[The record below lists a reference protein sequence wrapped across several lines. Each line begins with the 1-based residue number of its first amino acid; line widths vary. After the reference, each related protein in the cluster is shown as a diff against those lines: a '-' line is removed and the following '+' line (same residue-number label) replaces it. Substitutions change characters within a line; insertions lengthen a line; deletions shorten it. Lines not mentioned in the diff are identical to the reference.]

1 MLATMVASSAA
12 VGSAM
17 ADVTDPV
24 RDGGACTVGFS
35 GRVVEVD
42 EDRLDDDTRLS
53 RAFRPKT
60 GGPRLRSS

>member
-1 MLATMVASSAA
+1 MVASSAA

-17 ADVTDPV
+17 ADVTDLV
-24 RDGGACTVGFS
+24 GDGGACVVRVS
-35 GRVVEVD
+35 GGVVEVD
-42 EDRLDDDTRLS
+42 EDRLDSDTRLS